1 MSENYKDM
9 ETNEIEENESENSEN
24 ADVTEECSE
33 ELGDI
38 KDLDPAELEKEVE
51 KLTATLSESDERYL
65 RIVAEYENYR
75 KRTTKE
81 KDAIYPLATAD
92 TVSKFLPVLDSF
104 ERALEFDFD
113 SEDFSKGIELIH
125 QNFKDVLES
134 LGAESF
140 GEIGDPFDPDLHN
153 AVMHIEN
160 PELGENVVSLV
171 LQRGYKIGDRI
182 VRHAV
187 VQTAN

>member
-51 KLTATLSESDERYL
+51 KLTAALSESDERYL

-153 AVMHIEN
+153 AVMHVEN

>member
-153 AVMHIEN
+153 AVMHVEN